1 MDDSTQMALLIL
13 LTAGLFLCLLL
24 AGIKKLFSIVLETD
38 ENEYGDIVEDD
49 LPVTV
54 IEHDNIIDSKV
65 ENTKFEITNMEGA
78 EVVTE
83 VVYAD

>member
-24 AGIKKLFSIVLETD
+24 AGIKKIFSIVLETD
-38 ENEYGDIVEDD
+38 ENEYRDIVEDD

-54 IEHDNIIDSKV
+54 IEHDDIIDNKV
-65 ENTKFEITNMEGA
+65 ENTKFEIANMEGA